1 MTCCGGTA
9 AVLGTLGF
17 VAILIGVVTPGWFV
31 LDMNAK
37 KMVESAAKS
46 NSFGLSDSMSGIGSS
61 YSDNDVLDQMSD
73 ISIAMSV
80 FYVKVCVGKITCVTG
95 DMETV
100 MKGQQFAKS
109 KGMDSNMF
117 DNTFSSWIQI
127 QAEGAGAVIL
137 SFIGMILCYIPLCSA
152 RKNNKGP
159 AIAAFFLLGA
169 SGLII
174 SVLIGQFASAI
185 SEMQQASSM
194 LGTLGMSNAFD
205 TGFPYSLLIAGAGA
219 GCVFLGA
226 LAAIISV
233 CQMRNDQTGQVLGT
247 NQIIG
252 GVTLSNIVPGI
263 QNVNQGY
270 TILEEPAVMVQ
281 K

>member
-73 ISIAMSV
+73 V
-80 FYVKVCVGKITCVTG
+80 
-95 DMETV
+95 
-100 MKGQQFAKS
+100 
-109 KGMDSNMF
+109 DS
-117 DNTFSSWIQI
+117 TFSSWIQI